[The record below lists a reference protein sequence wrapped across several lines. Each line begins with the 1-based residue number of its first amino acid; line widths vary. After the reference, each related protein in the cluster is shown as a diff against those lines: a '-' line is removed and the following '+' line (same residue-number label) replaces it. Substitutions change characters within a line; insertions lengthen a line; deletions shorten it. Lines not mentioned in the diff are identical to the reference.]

1 LASSAV
7 AQPQP
12 ATGYSAGASH
22 LDSLQA
28 LRALAATTVIFD
40 HIPFARWG
48 SFGVDIFFVLSG
60 FVICHITA
68 TDTSHFFLKRIFR
81 VVPLYWICTLGVA
94 GIALLS
100 PGLLVSTSFS
110 AAALLKSLFFIP
122 FRRPDHKIAPLL
134 FLGWTLHYEMLF
146 YAIFGIA
153 LKVTRKHARV
163 LAIAGLI
170 GLFIVGKLCRMYHHT
185 NVVLLF
191 YSKFVVMEFVF
202 GILCYILWIRYG
214 AAIRRVPAL
223 VLMAAATASYAFFVL
238 MDLHIL
244 DSYGP
249 YFRHVPD
256 ILLKG
261 VPASLILLF
270 FLSLEGRFK
279 FPALALLIGDA
290 SYSLYLLHPYILESL
305 NRKMFALD
313 HFSPFTFAV
322 MILSIAVCY
331 SCAVVSFKL
340 FERPSNKFLRNYF
353 LRRKS
358 NAGDTLIRTA
368 SPELQADTS
377 KA

>member
-1 LASSAV
+1 MGSSAAV
-7 AQPQP
+7 QPQS
-12 ATGYSAGASH
+12 ATGYPAGGSH

-68 TDTSHFFLKRIFR
+68 TDTSNFFLKRIFR
-81 VVPLYWICTLGVA
+81 VIPLYWICTLGVA
-94 GIALLS
+94 AIALLS

-110 AAALLKSLFFIP
+110 AAALLKSLLFIP
-122 FRRPDHKIAPLL
+122 FRRPDHKISPLL

-153 LKVTRKHARV
+153 LKATRKHARV

-185 NVVLLF
+185 NVILLF
-191 YSKFVVMEFVF
+191 YSRFVVMEFVF

-214 AAIRRVPAL
+214 AAIRRMPAL
-223 VLMAAATASYAFFVL
+223 VLMVAATVSYAFFVL
-238 MDLHIL
+238 MDVHIL

-249 YFRHVPD
+249 YFRYVPD

-270 FLSLEGRFK
+270 FLSQEGRFK
-279 FPALALLIGDA
+279 FPALILLIGDA

-305 NRKMFALD
+305 NRKMLALD
-313 HFSPFTFAV
+313 HFNAFTFAV
-322 MILSIAVCY
+322 MTLSIAVCY
-331 SCAVVSFKL
+331 SCAVTSFKL

-353 LRRKS
+353 LRRKY
-358 NAGDTLIRTA
+358 NVDTLIRPA